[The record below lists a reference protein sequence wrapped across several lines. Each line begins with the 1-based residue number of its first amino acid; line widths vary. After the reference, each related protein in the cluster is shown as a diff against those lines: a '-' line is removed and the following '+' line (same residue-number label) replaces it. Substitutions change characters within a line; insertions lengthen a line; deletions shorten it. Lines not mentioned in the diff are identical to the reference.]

1 MIQPNEPQ
9 FKPGTPRDTIEIT
22 SADITEI
29 NIESDRKENEKS
41 NGHRRYRAASVSH
54 HEVRGKTI

>member
-9 FKPGTPRDTIEIT
+9 FKPGTPRDTIGIT

-29 NIESDRKENEKS
+29 NVGGDLEENEKS
-41 NGHRRYRAASVSH
+41 KSVKKGNTSRKRKH
-54 HEVRGKTI
+54 QVND